1 MSRNSNIDF
10 EKAAE
15 STIFCSRIVADGKP
29 QLHFRINYLALINLH
44 TDVEATVK
52 QIKAIVSSE
61 ERNILERDT
70 LILLQARNWRFHLVA
85 CGVMLAGVSTDD
97 LINQLWKV
105 LHEGSWIAPQLAAT
119 AYLLDTQFPKLA
131 MEAIS
136 QGDFDRQSIV
146 ALTELLQQDPN
157 LKFTEEQKARI
168 NFTNAKDS
176 ADSGRIAVS
185 WAEKVRFLFT
195 AT

>member
-70 LILLQARNWRFHLVA
+70 LIFLQARNWRFHLVA